1 MEPPVS
7 AEPIPGDTSTTFELS
22 CQDRHKKQIVVAQ
35 DTESFSMSPQ
45 QISRPRNESQPL
57 IQAHDARREVI
68 AQFAHDLINATTSG
82 QAILPLRERFE
93 GLDLDGAY
101 AVQDGQLQHH
111 LAAGRVLAGRKV
123 GLTSLAMQKQLGV
136 DSPDFGFFFTDMVH
150 HEDAQIATGSFIS
163 PKVEPEFGFVLKETL
178 TGPGVSREQA
188 AAAIGG
194 VYAAI
199 EIIDSR
205 ISDWD
210 IRLVDTV
217 ADNASC
223 GAIAVGTTPLD
234 VRVEDLGSVECSLLI
249 DGHVVE
255 SGTGTDV
262 MGDPVAPL
270 AWLANVLG
278 EQGVSLEA
286 GQLILP
292 GSFTKAMPVV
302 ADSTATADF
311 GSLGSLSISF
321 I

>member
-1 MEPPVS
+1 MQNSPIASREDALKEA
-7 AEPIPGDTSTTFELS
+7 AEELLAAYGTKIPSE
-22 CQDRHKKQIVVAQ
+22 
-35 DTESFSMSPQ
+35 
-45 QISRPRNESQPL
+45 
-57 IQAHDARREVI
+57 
-68 AQFAHDLINATTSG
+68 
-82 QAILPLRERFE
+82 PLRDRVE
-93 GLDLDGAY
+93 GMDLEDAY
-101 AVQDGQLQHH
+101 RIQDHQLQHH
-111 LAAGRVLAGRKV
+111 LACGRVLAGRKV

-136 DSPDFGFFFTDMVH
+136 DSPDFGFFLADMVH
-150 HEDAQIATGSFIS
+150 HEDARIPAASFIS
-163 PKVEPEFGFVLKETL
+163 PKVEPEFGFVLKERL
-178 TGPGVSREQA
+178 QGPGVTREQA
-188 AAAIGG
+188 AAAIGE

-205 ISDWD
+205 IADWD
-210 IRLVDTV
+210 IKLVDTV

-234 VRVEDLGSVECSLLI
+234 VDVTDLGSVQCTLLI
-249 DGHVVE
+249 DGHVAE
-255 SGTGTDV
+255 TGTGTDV

-311 GSLGSLSISF
+311 GSLGSLSINF

>member
-1 MEPPVS
+1 
-7 AEPIPGDTSTTFELS
+7 
-22 CQDRHKKQIVVAQ
+22 
-35 DTESFSMSPQ
+35 MSPQ
-45 QISRPRNESQPL
+45 KISRPRNESQPP
-57 IQAHDARREVI
+57 IQAHDARREML
-68 AQFAHDLINATTSG
+68 AQFAYDLITATTSG

-93 GLDLDGAY
+93 GLDLDDAY
-101 AVQDGQLQHH
+101 AIQDGQLQHH

-136 DSPDFGFFFTDMVH
+136 DSPDFGFFFADMIH
-150 HEDAQIATGSFIS
+150 HEDAQIPTDSFIS

-188 AAAIGG
+188 AGAIGE

-205 ISDWD
+205 IKDWD

-234 VRVEDLGSVECSLLI
+234 ISVEDLGSVECSLLI
-249 DGHVVE
+249 DGYNVD
-255 SGTGTDV
+255 SGIGNAV

-278 EQGVSLEA
+278 EQGVALEA

-302 ADSTATADF
+302 KDSTATADF
-311 GSLGSLSISF
+311 GALGSLSINF